1 MAYRQKTPAER
12 IAEDEAKLKQI
23 QARIAR
29 DKAKLRDQER
39 KDDTRR
45 KIIAGS
51 LALEHQD
58 AEFQATLNR
67 LLRQYVK
74 PRDRHLFDLPP
85 LPETEPPANGHTA

>member
-12 IAEDEAKLKQI
+12 IEENEKRLSQI
-23 QARIAR
+23 QARIAS
-29 DKAKLRDQER
+29 DKAKLRDQAR

-58 AEFQATLNR
+58 ADFQATLNR
-67 LLRQYVK
+67 LLREYVK
-74 PRDRHLFDLPP
+74 PKDRHLFDLPP
-85 LPETEPPANGHTA
+85 LPETETPPG